1 MEAQKK
7 IIFHVDVNSAFLSW
21 TAIKRLKE
29 DPEAVDLREIPSAI
43 GGDRAKR
50 HGVILAKSIPA
61 KKYGIKTGEPVVDA
75 LRKCPD
81 LVLAESDFA
90 WYYQNSKALLEI
102 FRSYTPDVEQTSIDE
117 AFLDMTGTERLWG
130 EPLVAANR
138 IREQVYRELGFTVNV
153 GISVNRLLAKM
164 ASDFR
169 KPNLVHTLY
178 PEEIAEKM
186 WPLPVS
192 ELFFVGGATAAKLN
206 QLGIRTIGDLAHA
219 DVEMLRSHLKK
230 QGEAIWQCAN
240 GRDASTLSTESEPAK
255 GIGNSTTIAF
265 DVTDEGTAKMVLMSL
280 TETVGARLRRE
291 HVKAEG
297 LSVTIKTQDF
307 RSTSHQM
314 MLENATNITQEI
326 YRAACRLFDELWDG
340 TPIRLLGVTANR
352 LADESE
358 ARQLDLFQD
367 VDYEK
372 MERLDQA
379 MDAIRDRFGMGAVK
393 RASFLAEERIDAMPG
408 KQLKKR
414 ESDQKK

>member
-1 MEAQKK
+1 MEPQKK

-21 TAIKRLKE
+21 EAVKRLQE
-29 DPEAVDLREIPSAI
+29 DPDAVDLREIPAAI

-61 KKYGIKTGEPVVDA
+61 KKYGIHTGEPVVDA

-81 LVLAESDFA
+81 LYLTGADFEL
-90 WYYQNSKALLEI
+90 YYRNSQALLEI
-102 FRSYTPDVEQTSIDE
+102 LRSYTPDVEQTSIDE

-130 EPLVAANR
+130 DPLTAANR
-138 IREQVYRELGFTVNV
+138 LREQVHRELGFTVNV

-169 KPNLVHTLY
+169 KPNLVHTLF
-178 PEEIAEKM
+178 PEEIPVKM
-186 WPLPVS
+186 WPLPVG
-192 ELFFVGGATAAKLN
+192 ELFFVGHATAEKLN
-206 QLGIRTIGDLAHA
+206 QLGIRTIGELAHA
-219 DVEMLRSHLKK
+219 DLNMLRSHLKK
-230 QGEAIWQCAN
+230 QGEAIWHCAN
-240 GRDASTLSTESEPAK
+240 GQDFSTLSTEAEPAK

-280 TETVGARLRRE
+280 TETVSTRLRKE

-297 LSVTIKTQDF
+297 LSVAIRNQDF
-307 RSTSHQM
+307 RNSSHQM
-314 MLENATNITQEI
+314 VLPNATNITQEL
-326 YRAACRLFDELWDG
+326 YQAACQLFDELWDG

-352 LADESE
+352 LADEKE
-358 ARQLDLFQD
+358 ARQLDLFQT

-379 MDAIRDRFGMGAVK
+379 MDTIRNRFGMNAVK
-393 RASFLAEERIDAMPG
+393 RASFLAEDRINPMPG
-408 KQLKKR
+408 KQLKKK
-414 ESDQKK
+414 E